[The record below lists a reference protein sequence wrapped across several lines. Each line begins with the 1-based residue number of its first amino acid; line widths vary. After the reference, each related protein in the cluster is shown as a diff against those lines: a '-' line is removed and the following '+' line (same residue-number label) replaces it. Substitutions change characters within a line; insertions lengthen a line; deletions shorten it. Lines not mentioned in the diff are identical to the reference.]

1 MFLQED
7 EKYLLDCR
15 QNKPTKL
22 TQYSIDL
29 NSRQR
34 IGSLLLLLRD
44 HKKSFDVNPYLIS

>member
-15 QNKPTKL
+15 QNNPTK
-22 TQYSIDL
+22 YSTDL